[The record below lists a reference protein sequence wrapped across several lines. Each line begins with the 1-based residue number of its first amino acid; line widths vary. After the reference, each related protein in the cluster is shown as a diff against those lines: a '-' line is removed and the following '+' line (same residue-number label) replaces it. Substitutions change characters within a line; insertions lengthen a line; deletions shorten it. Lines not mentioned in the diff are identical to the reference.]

1 LTDKQ
6 SRFVEEYLVDLNA
19 TQAAIR
25 AGYSPKTAQV
35 IAAENLSKPM
45 IAQAIQ
51 LQIEERS
58 RRTEITQDRVLNELA
73 KIGFLNIADILN
85 MDDATVERLS
95 REDAAAI
102 ASMKVRRTHTEAGD
116 VVEREVKICDKLKA
130 LELLGRHVGLFDTRV
145 QVSGAV
151 PVTIIEDL

>member
-1 LTDKQ
+1 MTDKQ